1 MATEVEVWQVN
12 RDLNGREAADK
23 VARKVYAAAAKYAT
37 MQGYNLSGRAMAA
50 EAKALLVLDVLKLA
64 YDGEF
69 EGLKAE

>member
-37 MQGYNLSGRAMAA
+37 MQGYNLSDRAMAA